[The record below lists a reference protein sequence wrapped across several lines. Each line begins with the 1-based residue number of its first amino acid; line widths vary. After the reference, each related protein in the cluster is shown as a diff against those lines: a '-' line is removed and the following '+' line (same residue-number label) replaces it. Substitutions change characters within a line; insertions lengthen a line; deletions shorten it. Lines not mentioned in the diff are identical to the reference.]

1 MIKKRSKNLGFN
13 LHKNKNNPYLYYTDS
28 YFNSIKRIVRG
39 ALLATTRPVLC
50 TAIINQC
57 SVDEKEF
64 FSKCNYCLSFTFT
77 LNLNIFMLPIL
88 FKLFN
93 TDITNNFLFCF

>member
-39 ALLATTRPVLC
+39 ALLAITRPVLC

-57 SVDEKEF
+57 SIDEKEF
-64 FSKCNYCLSFTFT
+64 FSKYSHFSSFTFT
-77 LNLNIFMLPIL
+77 LNLHIFMLY
-88 FKLFN
+88 
-93 TDITNNFLFCF
+93 FLSCSRLI

>member
-39 ALLATTRPVLC
+39 ALLAITRPVLC

-57 SVDEKEF
+57 SIDEKDF
-64 FSKCNYCLSFTFT
+64 FSKYNYFSSFTFT
-77 LNLNIFMLPIL
+77 LNLPTFMLY
-88 FKLFN
+88 
-93 TDITNNFLFCF
+93 FLSCSRLT

>member
-1 MIKKRSKNLGFN
+1 MLEKRNKNLAFN
-13 LHKNKNNPYLYYTDS
+13 LHKNKSNPYLYYTDS

-57 SVDEKEF
+57 SLDEKEF
-64 FSKCNYCLSFTFT
+64 FSKY
-77 LNLNIFMLPIL
+77 NIIYHIFFAI
-88 FKLFN
+88 FN
-93 TDITNNFLFCF
+93 IICYV

>member
-1 MIKKRSKNLGFN
+1 MLEKRNQNLTFN

-57 SVDEKEF
+57 SIDEKEF
-64 FSKCNYCLSFTFT
+64 FSKNNY
-77 LNLNIFMLPIL
+77 
-88 FKLFN
+88 
-93 TDITNNFLFCF
+93 

>member
-1 MIKKRSKNLGFN
+1 MLEKRNKNLAFN

-57 SVDEKEF
+57 SLDEKEF
-64 FSKCNYCLSFTFT
+64 FSKYNYL
-77 LNLNIFMLPIL
+77 LP
-88 FKLFN
+88 FFSVF
-93 TDITNNFLFCF
+93 DIICYVYN

>member
-39 ALLATTRPVLC
+39 ALLAITRPVLC

-57 SVDEKEF
+57 SIDEKDF
-64 FSKCNYCLSFTFT
+64 FSKYNYFSSFTFT
-77 LNLNIFMLPIL
+77 LNLHTFMLY
-88 FKLFN
+88 
-93 TDITNNFLFCF
+93 FLSCSRLT